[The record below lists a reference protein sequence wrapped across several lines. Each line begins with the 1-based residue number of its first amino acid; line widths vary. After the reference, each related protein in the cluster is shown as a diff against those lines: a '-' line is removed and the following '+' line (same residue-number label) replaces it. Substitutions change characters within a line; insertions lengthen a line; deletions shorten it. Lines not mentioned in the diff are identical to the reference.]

1 MKFSL
6 IILLAI
12 LSCIPIAKNISF
24 KKNVQFSEIENINY
38 FKWINRL
45 LIIIDEENKTTKKI
59 RRFSKEFK
67 ERDMLII
74 TIKENNSFIN
84 NYLMNDKFYKSVTRK
99 IKKTDKKHNYILIG
113 KDGTIKKTYA
123 SDTIIDKIL
132 SKVDSMPMRI
142 KEAKKN

>member
-1 MKFSL
+1 MKFPL
-6 IILLAI
+6 IILLLI
-12 LSCIPIAKNISF
+12 LSCIPIEKNISF
-24 KKNVQFSEIENINY
+24 KKNAPFNEIENINY
-38 FKWINRL
+38 FKWKNRI
-45 LIIIDEENKTTKKI
+45 LIIIDEENKITKKI

-74 TIKENNSFIN
+74 TLKENNSFIN
-84 NYLMNDKFYKSVTRK
+84 NYLMNDKFYKSVMKK
-99 IKKTDKKHNYILIG
+99 IKNTEKKHSYILIG

>member
-38 FKWINRL
+38 FKWKNRL
-45 LIIIDEENKTTKKI
+45 LIIIDKENKTTKKI

-74 TIKENNSFIN
+74 TLKENNSFIN
-84 NYLMNDKFYKSVTRK
+84 NYLMNDKFYKSVMKK
-99 IKKTDKKHNYILIG
+99 IKNTYKKHSYILIG

-123 SDTIIDKIL
+123 SNTIIDKIL